1 MKRGCISRCPYCGR
15 IINYFFL
22 YDCKRSDFGYCSHC
36 GGIFLVKYSPLAY
49 ALVIGAVG
57 AFAGGFL
64 YHYLADKSLPGSMY
78 LIKCALAALGVYFVL
93 PLLIAP
99 RKCFAHGRI
108 GGFPPD
114 LVPEYRPLIGRRK
127 RKRAPEHSEVST
139 YDETEELPQ
148 IGAPSD
154 ATENTESDSE
164 VKIYNA
170 ESEKPAEPA
179 GARFKP

>member
-1 MKRGCISRCPYCGR
+1 MTSRFTVER
-15 IINYFFL
+15 L
-22 YDCKRSDFGYCSHC
+22 MRRLLRERKSASRS
-36 GGIFLVKYSPLAY
+36 
-49 ALVIGAVG
+49 
-57 AFAGGFL
+57 
-64 YHYLADKSLPGSMY
+64 
-78 LIKCALAALGVYFVL
+78 
-93 PLLIAP
+93 
-99 RKCFAHGRI
+99 
-108 GGFPPD
+108 
-114 LVPEYRPLIGRRK
+114 RPLIGRRK